1 MKLGMPLLYEYG
13 SIAENLRL
21 ARELALDFVELNLN
35 FGYCRREMEAGTVQP
50 LLERY
55 GIRATL
61 HFYDEA
67 DLGSYP
73 EVVDAYMTLLERYC
87 RAGRGYVESVNLHL
101 CPGPVVTIA
110 GEKHYIYDKEY
121 DDYIV
126 RLLENLHR
134 AERICRDNGMD
145 MVVENTDYLPPF
157 TRGAYRAMCAEGFR
171 FCYDI
176 GHDHTGGDV
185 LDEIRREVPLQFR
198 EFHFHDGKD
207 GKKCHLALG
216 EGEIDLKKF
225 KALAASSDAWVN
237 LEVKQSA
244 DLRSS
249 VPYFRA
255 L

>member
-13 SIAENLRL
+13 SIGENLDL
-21 ARELALDFVELNLN
+21 ARELGLDFVELNLN
-35 FGYCRREMEAGTVQP
+35 FGYCRDELEAGTVGS

-55 GIRATL
+55 GLRATL

-73 EVVDAYMTLLERYC
+73 EVVDAYLTLLERFC
-87 RAGRGYVESVNLHL
+87 GAGRGFVETVNLHL

-121 DDYIV
+121 DKYIV

-134 AERICRDNGMD
+134 AERICRENGME
-145 MVVENTDYLPPF
+145 MVVENTDLLPPF
-157 TRGAYRAMCAEGFR
+157 TRDAYKAMWAEGFR

-176 GHDHTGGDV
+176 GHDHTGGGV
-185 LDEIRREVPLQFR
+185 LEEICREVPLRFR

-225 KALAASSDAWVN
+225 KDLAASCDAWVN
-237 LEVKQSA
+237 LEVKRSA
-244 DLRSS
+244 DLRAS
-249 VPYFRA
+249 VPHFKA